1 MLQVGFLC
9 ILLSGESDVDFRTHW
24 VIMTQGTRP
33 PPPAISVIFRFLT
46 KLIVVIKTFKYL

>member
-33 PPPAISVIFRFLT
+33 PAPCYKRQFQIFDKIDIFN
-46 KLIVVIKTFKYL
+46 KNF